1 MGIMA
6 IITEKIRENADAC
19 KDYVERVLRDADKD
33 GVMMNELQG
42 LLKTIV
48 NVAPGRKDFEKVYG
62 EKPYDYFAKKL
73 ENFK

>member
-1 MGIMA
+1 
-6 IITEKIRENADAC
+6 
-19 KDYVERVLRDADKD
+19 
-33 GVMMNELQG
+33 MNELQG

-73 ENFK
+73 DGF